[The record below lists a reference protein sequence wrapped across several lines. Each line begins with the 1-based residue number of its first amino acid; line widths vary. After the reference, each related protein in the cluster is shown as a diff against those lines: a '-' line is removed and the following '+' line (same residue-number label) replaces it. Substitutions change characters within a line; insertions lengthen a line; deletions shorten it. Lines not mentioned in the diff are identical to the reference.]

1 MPDYPAEWRRALE
14 LLASSTNGRTTL
26 LLLAH
31 GFSSAAI
38 AGLIDR
44 GLATSTTERVRA
56 RQRTVELTRLQI
68 TDSGRKALGRQ

>member
-38 AGLIDR
+38 AELIDS
-44 GLATSTTERVRA
+44 GLATSTTERVR
-56 RQRTVELTRLQI
+56 RRTVELTRLQI
-68 TDSGRKALGRQ
+68 PMPAARPLGRQ